1 MTSICWGG
9 GGRHIFGVE
18 KLHTRCFLGS
28 KDWSHSFL
36 SLKKIH
42 KVFGVTSPSELFI
55 AKGG

>member
-9 GGRHIFGVE
+9 GRHIFGVK
-18 KLHTRCFLGS
+18 KLHALCFLGS
-28 KDWSHSFL
+28 RDWSHSFL

-42 KVFGVTSPSELFI
+42 VFFWVTSPSELFI